1 MSYIL
6 EALRKAE
13 RERTL
18 GQPPRIGD
26 VAQAQAPVGAP
37 RSMMPWIATVT
48 LLVLV
53 LTLLLFLLLRGQ
65 PVATTAAVTTS
76 PSAQPQA
83 AAVQGLNPVPTPSP
97 AVSAPAAGSPPP
109 TAPQAEVNALADDAE
124 VATLDD
130 LVDRPQPVI
139 QAVPTLISPTLS
151 QPDPPTAPVS
161 AEAEPP
167 IAALNNGTVASTR
180 LAPAP
185 QVRRMAL
192 DPAPETGLTRL
203 SDMPA
208 SYRAGFPRIGV
219 DVHVYD
225 PQPNKRFVLINGR
238 RYREGDTLSEGPK
251 LVEIRAQGLVMES
264 QGQRVLLP
272 LP

>member
-26 VAQAQAPVGAP
+26 VAQAQTPQGEP
-37 RSMMPWIATVT
+37 RSVTPWIATVA

-65 PVATTAAVTTS
+65 PVSAPVTSVPAAAPQPLAQQGLAPIPAPAASSAPAPQPSPS
-76 PSAQPQA
+76 PSA
-83 AAVQGLNPVPTPSP
+83 
-97 AVSAPAAGSPPP
+97 
-109 TAPQAEVNALADDAE
+109 ENALADDAE
-124 VATLDD
+124 VSTLDD
-130 LVDRPQPVI
+130 LVDRPPPVI
-139 QAVPTLISPTLS
+139 AAAPTVIGASLSPPSL
-151 QPDPPTAPVS
+151 PTAPVS
-161 AEAEPP
+161 TEPEPP
-167 IAALNNGTVASTR
+167 IAALNAGGTVASTR

-203 SDMPA
+203 GDMPA
-208 SYRAGFPRIGV
+208 SYRASFPNIRV

-238 RYREGDTLSEGPK
+238 RYREGDMLSEGPK
-251 LVEIRAQGLVMES
+251 LVEIRAQGLVMDS